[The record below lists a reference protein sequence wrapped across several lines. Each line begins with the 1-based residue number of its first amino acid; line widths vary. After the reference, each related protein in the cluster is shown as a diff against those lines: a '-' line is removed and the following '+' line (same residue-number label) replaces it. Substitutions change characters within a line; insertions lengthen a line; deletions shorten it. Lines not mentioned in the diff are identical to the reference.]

1 MTIVAVTGSSGF
13 VGSALLPAL
22 RAHGCD
28 VRRFVRGAAD
38 ASDAI
43 AWDPASGRID
53 AERCRGVDAV
63 IHLAGENVAGGRWT
77 AARRR
82 RIDESRGPATQRL
95 CRELAKLQ
103 PPPRALLSASA
114 IGYYGDRGDAPLDER
129 SGGGQGFLADVARAW
144 EAGTAP
150 LAAAGARVV
159 HLRIGIVLDPGGGAL
174 ARMLLPFR
182 LGLGGRLGHGRQV
195 MSWISRR
202 DLIATIVFLLL
213 REDAQGPFNCTA
225 PAPVTNREFTR
236 ALGKALRRPAV
247 LPVPAFALRLLFGA
261 FADEAL
267 LTGARV
273 LPRRLQELGFSFAHG
288 TLDQALANVRG

>member
-1 MTIVAVTGSSGF
+1 MTVIAVTGSSGF

-22 RAHGCD
+22 RARGCE

-38 ASDAI
+38 APDAI
-43 AWDPASGRID
+43 AWDPASGRVD
-53 AERCRGVDAV
+53 ADRCRGVDAV

-95 CRELAKLQ
+95 CRELAKVL

-114 IGYYGDRGDAPLDER
+114 IGYYGDRGDEPLDER
-129 SGGGQGFLADVARAW
+129 SGSGQGFLADVVRAW

-174 ARMLLPFR
+174 GRMLLPFR

-202 DLIATIVFLLL
+202 DLVAAILFLL
-213 REDAQGPFNCTA
+213 DSAAAQGPFNCTA

-247 LPVPAFALRLLFGA
+247 LPVPAFALRLLFGG

-267 LTGARV
+267 LAGARV
-273 LPRRLQELGFSFAHG
+273 LPRRLQELGFAFAHD
-288 TLDQALANVRG
+288 TLDQALAGARR